1 MGIVDS
7 VLQAGV
13 GAVGGAI
20 GNLAKDIRTAI
31 TGKEAITADER
42 EKILAAASQME
53 QLALQADR
61 DIAAGQMKINEIE
74 AASSD
79 KFKSYARPLF
89 MYVCVAGF
97 AYHFLMRPL
106 LPWFFTVVLNALHA
120 LFTFPVIDIPVLPE
134 IEIGPLVAALS
145 GMIGIGGFR
154 TFEKLKG
161 VD

>member
-20 GNLAKDIRTAI
+20 GSLAKDIRTAI

-74 AASSD
+74 AASSGL
-79 KFKSYARPLF
+79 FRGGWRPAVGW
-89 MYVCVAGF
+89 VCVIGLF
-97 AYHFLMRPL
+97 YQFIIKTIF
-106 LPWFFTVVLNALHA
+106 PWAMTIAMAALHKHFSVPEMPT
-120 LFTFPVIDIPVLPE
+120 LDMGTLTVL
-134 IEIGPLVAALS
+134 LT
-145 GMIGIGGFR
+145 GMLGLGGFR